1 MFRRVKHIGNRKA
14 NYFVIP
20 KRTLHGH
27 RNAGSGLNYFIL
39 LSGQILHPS
48 AMVFEVAL
56 DGDKGDKKSP

>member
-14 NYFVIP
+14 NYFVSP
-20 KRTLHGH
+20 KRTLHGY
-27 RNAGSGLNYFIL
+27 RNAGPDFNYFIL
-39 LSGQILHPS
+39 LPGQILHPS